1 MFETTQVKEQDT
13 QDTAERSFK
22 KDRQCSTKDRFWR
35 YSSCQEISGRLKP
48 CGNKHCSNDRS
59 SHYHR

>member
-22 KDRQCSTKDRFWR
+22 KDRQRSTKDRSWR
-35 YSSCQEISGRLKP
+35 YASCQEMWSTEALW
-48 CGNKHCSNDRS
+48 
-59 SHYHR
+59 